1 MISRVVLAL
10 ALTAPPAMN
19 TAAPAMSPTVSP
31 TVSPTGNPGAHSGT
45 AARHPCPVAMPPGT
59 TCGFLEVPE
68 RRDTNGRTVKVAYA
82 VRVAGSGD
90 READPVVFMGGGPGP
105 ASMDAM
111 SVLSAMFPDRD
122 VVTVEQRGGRHSEPS
137 LGCPETAQ
145 ALLGQ
150 LRRPVADRSAD
161 LPADVPADKAA
172 DRAADVAADLPAD
185 VAADIVAAAVRCR
198 DRLREEGVDLRGYR
212 TREIAADVVA
222 LREKLGYDAWH
233 LFGVGSS
240 TRVMLGVAAADP
252 GGVRSVVLD
261 SFLPPGARRYDG
273 ADRDLG
279 GALAALGVG
288 ERFAAVR
295 ARLNASP
302 ARVPT
307 TDPVLG
313 RAFTAHVTGDDLAA
327 IMSGALREAD
337 LAAVAPALVG
347 GLAEG
352 RDELLRPLVDAAGE
366 RLAARVWGLYHAVQC
381 QDEVPFNTF
390 TPESRLFTINADKAV
405 CDAWQVPRSEPV
417 NATPSA
423 PVYVLGGRYDPAAPA
438 ATARS
443 AAQALPDARFEEFA
457 GASHAVFLTSAC
469 ARGKIAA
476 FVAGPA
482 TAPAA
487 PCVAPT
493 AATRPGDLHVTAA
506 PYLISRSPWLAAPF
520 AAFALASLVQLV
532 SGALRGR
539 APAAFAGLAGVAFT
553 GLMAQ
558 SAHTL
563 AGTNCSALAVGVP
576 GTTGPYTSIAVA
588 SAVLTAAA
596 LLRDRRWPQIAA
608 TAIGAGFLIWWF
620 TWFL

>member
-19 TAAPAMSPTVSP
+19 PAMSPTVTP
-31 TVSPTGNPGAHSGT
+31 AMTPGM
-45 AARHPCPVAMPPGT
+45 AARHPCPVAMPPRT

-68 RRDTNGRTVKVAYA
+68 RRDAPGRTVKVAYA
-82 VRVAGSGD
+82 VRVAGAGD
-90 READPVVFMGGGPGP
+90 READPVVFMGGGPGS
-105 ASMDAM
+105 ASMDTM
-111 SVLSAMFPDRD
+111 SVLSTMFPDRD
-122 VVTVEQRGGRHSEPS
+122 VVTAEQRGGRHSEPS

-145 ALLGQ
+145 ALLGR
-150 LRRPVADRSAD
+150 LRRPAPDMTAGTTTGMT
-161 LPADVPADKAA
+161 
-172 DRAADVAADLPAD
+172 ADVA
-185 VAADIVAAAVRCR
+185 AAAVRCL

-222 LREKLGYDAWH
+222 LREELGYDAWH
-233 LFGVGSS
+233 LFGVGYS

-252 GGVRSVVLD
+252 RGVRSVVLD
-261 SFLPPGARRYDG
+261 SFLPVGAGRYDG

-279 GALAALGVG
+279 GALARLEVG

-313 RAFTAHVTGDDLAA
+313 RAFTARVTGDDLAA
-327 IMSGALREAD
+327 IMAGALRGAD
-337 LAAVAPALVG
+337 VAAVAPALVG

-390 TPESRLFTINADKAV
+390 SPKSRLFTINADKAV
-405 CDAWQVPRSEPV
+405 CDAWQVSRSEPV

-423 PVYVLGGRYDPAAPA
+423 PVYVLGGRYDPATPA

-443 AAQALPDARFEEFA
+443 AAQALPDTRFEEFA
-457 GASHAVFLTSAC
+457 GASHAVFLASAC
-469 ARGKIAA
+469 ARQKIAA
-476 FVAGPA
+476 FVTDPA
-482 TAPAA
+482 RTPAA
-487 PCVAPT
+487 PCAEAT
-493 AATRPGDLHVTAA
+493 ARPGDLHVTGA

-539 APAAFAGLAGVAFT
+539 APAAFGGLAGVAFT
-553 GLMAQ
+553 GLMGQ

-563 AGTNCSALAVGVP
+563 ARANGSALAVGVP
-576 GTTGPYTSIAVA
+576 GTTGPYTWIAVA

-596 LLRDRRWPQIAA
+596 LLRDRGWPQIAA
-608 TAIGAGFLIWWF
+608 TVIATGFLIWWF

>member
-19 TAAPAMSPTVSP
+19 PAM
-31 TVSPTGNPGAHSGT
+31 NPAMTSAMTPAVNSGATPGT
-45 AARHPCPVAMPPGT
+45 AARHPCPVAMPPRT

-68 RRDTNGRTVKVAYA
+68 RRDAPGRTVKVGYA
-82 VRVAGSGD
+82 VRVAGAG
-90 READPVVFMGGGPGP
+90 EADPLVFMGGGPGS

-122 VVTVEQRGGRHSEPS
+122 VVTVEPRGGRHSQPS
-137 LGCPETAQ
+137 LACPETAQ

-150 LRRPVADRSAD
+150 LRRPAAVMAADGTAD
-161 LPADVPADKAA
+161 GTADGAI
-172 DRAADVAADLPAD
+172 DRAADVAA
-185 VAADIVAAAVRCR
+185 AALRCR

-212 TREIAADVVA
+212 TQEIAADVVA
-222 LREKLGYDAWH
+222 LREELGYDAWH
-233 LFGVGSS
+233 LFGVGYS

-252 GGVRSVVLD
+252 GGVRSAVLD
-261 SFLPPGARRYDG
+261 SFLPMGAGRYDG
-273 ADRDLG
+273 AERDLG
-279 GALAALGVG
+279 GTLARLGVG
-288 ERFAAVR
+288 ERFASVR

-302 ARVPT
+302 ARVPM
-307 TDPVLG
+307 TDTVLG
-313 RAFTAHVTGDDLAA
+313 RAFTARVTGDDLAA
-327 IMSGALREAD
+327 IMAGALRGAD
-337 LAAVAPALVG
+337 VAAVAPALVG

-390 TPESRLFTINADKAV
+390 TPKSRLFTINADKAV
-405 CDAWQVPRSEPV
+405 CDAWQVSRSEPA

-423 PVYVLGGRYDPAAPA
+423 PVYVLAGRYDPAAPA

-443 AAQALPDARFEEFA
+443 AARALPDARFEEFA
-457 GASHAVFLTSAC
+457 GASHAVFLTSGC
-469 ARGKIAA
+469 ARAKITA
-476 FVAGPA
+476 FVADPA
-482 TAPAA
+482 TTPAA
-487 PCVAPT
+487 PCAAPT
-493 AATRPGDLHVTAA
+493 GPGDLHVTGA

-539 APAAFAGLAGVAFT
+539 APAAFGGLAGVAFT

-558 SAHTL
+558 SAHAL
-563 AGTNCSALAVGVP
+563 AGANGSALAVGVP
-576 GTTGPYTSIAVA
+576 GTTGPYTWIAVA

-596 LLRDRRWPQIAA
+596 LLRDRGWPQIAA
-608 TAIGAGFLIWWF
+608 TVIGAGFLIWWF